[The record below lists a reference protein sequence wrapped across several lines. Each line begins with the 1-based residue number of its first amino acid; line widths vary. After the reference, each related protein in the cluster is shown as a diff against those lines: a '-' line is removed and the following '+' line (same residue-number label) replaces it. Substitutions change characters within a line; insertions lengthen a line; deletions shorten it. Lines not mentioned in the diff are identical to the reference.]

1 MALEARKRRRRTT
14 TTKRR
19 RRSTGL
25 SLAAPKRRASRRRV
39 YGMRE
44 GTLGAGSSYTGLA
57 MQFLE
62 AGAGGIA
69 GRIVGN
75 FLPIQNIW
83 VKSLAGAGLSVMAA
97 TQLKRPIFAAGMAA
111 SFAGDLIKSFNIA
124 GLSEME
130 QGNFIS
136 EGELSQPQVVYLDP
150 SGQPVFMNE
159 NGGMLYADGSDSG
172 LSAYDYE

>member
-1 MALEARKRRRRTT
+1 MSLSAPRRRRV
-14 TTKRR
+14 
-19 RRSTGL
+19 
-25 SLAAPKRRASRRRV
+25 SRRRV
-39 YGMRE
+39 YGMKE
-44 GTLGAGSSYTGLA
+44 GQLGASSSYTGLA

-124 GLSEME
+124 GLSEMAA
-130 QGNFIS
+130 GDFVS
-136 EGELSQPQVVYLDP
+136 EGELSQPNVVYLDP
-150 SGQPVFMNE
+150 AGNPVFMQE